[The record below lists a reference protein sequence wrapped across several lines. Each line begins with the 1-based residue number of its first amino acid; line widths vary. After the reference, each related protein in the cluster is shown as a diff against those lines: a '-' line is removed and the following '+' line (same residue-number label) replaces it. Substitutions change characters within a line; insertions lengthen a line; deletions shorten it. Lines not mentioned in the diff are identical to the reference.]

1 MDELSSKM
9 KSMYTLSLK
18 EASRSNVWYRLGCVA
33 TYGGKIIG
41 RACNTSKFSKETC
54 SCHAEVNVLD
64 SLYNTYTRKCKR
76 AKIINIF
83 RKTKL
88 YISRLTR
95 GGNSQNSAPCFQC
108 IQKIREYNIK
118 KIIFCLDEKYYI
130 MSPHQFT
137 REYTTE
143 GQHYINN
150 SLRMATHC
158 PLLEDEFLST

>member
-9 KSMYTLSLK
+9 KSMYQLSLK
-18 EASRSNVWYRLGCVA
+18 EAARSNVGYRLGCIA

-54 SCHAEVNVLD
+54 TCHAEVNVLD
-64 SLYNTYTRKCKR
+64 NLYNTYTRKCKR
-76 AKIINIF
+76 DKIIHIF

-95 GGNSQNSAPCFQC
+95 GGDSQNSAPCVQC
-108 IQKIREYNIK
+108 IHKIRQYHIK
-118 KIIFCLDEKYYI
+118 KIIFCLDGKYYI
-130 MSPHQFT
+130 MSPNEFT
-137 REYTTE
+137 RCYTTE

-150 SLRMATHC
+150 SLQRANRF
-158 PLLEDEFLST
+158 LLQEDEYL